1 MNRVLSTDKSFQVKE
16 SRIAVFL
23 YAIYIFKLKLTFPTN
38 L

>member
-1 MNRVLSTDKSFQVKE
+1 MNRVLSTDESFPVKD
-16 SRIAVFL
+16 SRITVFL